1 MHTVAE
7 FLASGNRA
15 LSNLLVFSCAVVER
29 DCIAAE
35 SRAKNPPFVYVAIY
49 LCRGTMLS
57 NLKKSYSYATVLDDS
72 ISVHQHFL

>member
-15 LSNLLVFSCAVVER
+15 LSNLLVFSYAVVER

-35 SRAKNPPFVYVAIY
+35 SRAKTAFAYVE
-49 LCRGTMLS
+49 CNFS

>member
-15 LSNLLVFSCAVVER
+15 LSNLLVFSYAVVER

-35 SRAKNPPFVYVAIY
+35 SRAKTAFVYVAIY
-49 LCRGTMLS
+49 LCRGTIFS